1 MKDQKE
7 TVYKQ
12 LKEKRLKR
20 TPQRLA
26 ILDVLMENTPRHP
39 SADFIYQETK
49 KKMRG
54 LSLSTVYYTL
64 NELSKHGIIKTLE
77 FDRMENRYEAT
88 TSNHLN
94 LVCIGCG
101 SIEDFTEPLPVLP
114 GEVEKRSGFRPHEVR
129 FEYHGYCKKCLKKR
143 R

>member
-1 MKDQKE
+1 MKDHKEALQKALRE
-7 TVYKQ
+7 KG
-12 LKEKRLKR
+12 LKI

-26 ILDVLMENTPRHP
+26 ILGVLVENTSLHP
-39 SADFIYQETK
+39 SAGFIYQAA
-49 KKMRG
+49 KKMKG

-64 NELSKHGIIKTLE
+64 NELSRHGIIKTLE

-101 SIEDFTEPLPVLP
+101 SIEDFNKPLPVLP
-114 GEVEKRSGFRPHEVR
+114 GEVEKRSGFRPYEVR